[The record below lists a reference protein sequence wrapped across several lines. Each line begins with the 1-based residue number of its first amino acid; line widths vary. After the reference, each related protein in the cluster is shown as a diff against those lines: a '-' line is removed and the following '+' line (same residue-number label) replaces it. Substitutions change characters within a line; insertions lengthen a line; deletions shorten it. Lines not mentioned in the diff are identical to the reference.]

1 MSDCR
6 KQYCKELFEL
16 RDKAR
21 EEVLPPEKHEE
32 IRLLAEEPVYR
43 FEPTFHMDDDL
54 REHVQDVLVEKL
66 KLAHLKGS
74 SHPGILDDM
83 MAKIKRLED
92 TIAQRD
98 DTIETL
104 RETKSELEKL
114 IDELRKE
121 LARAKA
127 DDPSAAKVGDLEAR
141 VRELEEENARLKAEL
156 LKRGVPAPDSGMAQ

>member
-16 RDKAR
+16 RDQLR
-21 EEVLPPEKHEE
+21 EDVLPAEKHEE
-32 IRLLAEEPVYR
+32 IRILAEEPIYR

-54 REHVQDVLVEKL
+54 KEHVQDVVVEKL

-74 SHPGILDDM
+74 SHPGILDDL

-98 DTIETL
+98 ESIELL
-104 RETKSELEKL
+104 REQKMDLEKE
-114 IDELRKE
+114 IDALRKQ
-121 LARAKA
+121 LAQARA

-141 VRELEEENARLKAEL
+141 IRELEEENARLK
-156 LKRGVPAPDSGMAQ
+156 Q